1 MESLLSAKHD
11 HGPDHATHCFEYLR
25 QALMCAADTNLE
37 DTYPYVDEDGKAFL
51 ATDGWSSE
59 KICRDFEAVREWAE
73 TWRTGDAGGIV

>member
-1 MESLLSAKHD
+1 
-11 HGPDHATHCFEYLR
+11 
-25 QALMCAADTNLE
+25 MCAADTNLE

-73 TWRTGDAGGIV
+73 KWSTGDAGGIV